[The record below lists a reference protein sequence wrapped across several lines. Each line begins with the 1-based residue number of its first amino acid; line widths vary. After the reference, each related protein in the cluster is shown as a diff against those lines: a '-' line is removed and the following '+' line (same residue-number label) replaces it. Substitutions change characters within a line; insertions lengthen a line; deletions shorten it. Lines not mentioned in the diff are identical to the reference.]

1 MFKRTITILTLV
13 SFVLYLYGC
22 SSSSVVVV
30 EFNNKQIDEYK
41 DSKIT
46 SLVTYDNKIYEFD
59 PKGVKPKPEIV
70 DSLMIGWAIVTKYEN
85 DYTLKEV
92 KIPVSEIKTLSVEE
106 LDVTKG
112 ILSMIGVT
120 VGVVVVPFLILVIT
134 NNFEFDLR

>member
-1 MFKRTITILTLV
+1 MLKRTITIITLV

-41 DSKIT
+41 DSKIK
-46 SLVTYDNKIYEFD
+46 SIVTTDNKIYEFD

-70 DSLMIGWAIVTKYEN
+70 DSLLIGWAIVTKFED
-85 DYTLKEV
+85 DYTLGEV
-92 KIPVSEIKTLSVEE
+92 KIPLSEIKALSLEE

-112 ILSMIGVT
+112 ILSIIGVT
-120 VGVVVVPFLILVIT
+120 VGVVVVLILIWGISS
-134 NNFEFDLR
+134 NFEFDWM